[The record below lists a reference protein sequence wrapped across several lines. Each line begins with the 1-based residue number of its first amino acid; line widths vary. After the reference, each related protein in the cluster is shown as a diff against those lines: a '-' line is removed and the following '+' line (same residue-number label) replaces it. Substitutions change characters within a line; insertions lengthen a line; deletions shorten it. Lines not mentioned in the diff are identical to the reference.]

1 MKKLNNHIDN
11 KISRRQ
17 QPSTTKSVPAQSPP
31 PATTFNL
38 PPPPPP
44 VINTTIP
51 SFNNEEYSIFRDR
64 PVSGPTT
71 TTVRS
76 YSSKKEFLFVFY

>member
-1 MKKLNNHIDN
+1 LKKLNNHIDN

-38 PPPPPP
+38 PPPPP